1 MSDRCV
7 CIHGH
12 FYQPPRE
19 NPWLEIIE
27 VQDSAFPYHDWN
39 ARVTAECYAANAV
52 SRALDQQGRIARL
65 VNNYARI
72 SFNFGPT
79 VLLWMEHNAA
89 EAYQAILEAD
99 RLSLEKYAGHGSALA
114 QGYNHMILPLANS
127 RDKYTQILWGIRDFE
142 FRFKRKPEG
151 LWLPETAV
159 DLESLDMMA
168 ELGIVFAILAPRQ
181 AQRVRAIAGGE
192 WQQSGEGIID
202 PGMPYRAALPSGRTM
217 NLFFYDGPLARAVA
231 FEGLLNNGEDF
242 ANRLMSGFPADN
254 SETRLVHIATD
265 GESYG
270 HHHRGGEMALTRAL
284 DYIEFNGLAR
294 LTNYGQYLEEHPPTH
309 EVEIIE
315 NSSWSCVHG
324 IERWKSDCGCNSG
337 GHSDWNQAWR
347 APLRE
352 ALDWLRDSV
361 NTAFE
366 QLAQGVLSDPWAAR
380 NEYIDVVVDRSP
392 ERVGGFLSR
401 HASHPLGKD
410 EEIVVLMLMELQRH
424 AMLMYTSCG
433 WFFDELSG
441 IETVQIIQYA
451 GRVLQLAEQLF
462 SFSHEPEFLDR
473 LERAKSNIAE
483 LKDGRGIYERF
494 IKPAK
499 IDLINVGA
507 HFAMSSLFKEYGE
520 RDSLYAYSVAT
531 ENYRRF
537 QAGKAKLAIGRA
549 KVTSEVTYECITLWF
564 GVLHLGDH
572 NITYGISEYLEPQKY
587 DILVKELS
595 EAFSNADLPKTLRV
609 LDQYFQ
615 TSTYALTS
623 LFIDERRKILGMIM
637 EPTLQEAQATYDAV
651 YEHHAPLI
659 RFLKGAGT
667 PPPKVLSV
675 AADMCLNAKL
685 GMAFQSGEPGIQ
697 TVKPLLEEARLAG
710 VTLDATRL
718 GLLLKNTIEGMA
730 QRFSENPSDFS
741 CMGQLNNA
749 AMLARAMPFEV
760 NLWKPQTLCF
770 KILHE
775 RWSEFKDKA
784 GQGDADAQEWIR
796 DATLLAEN
804 FSVRLPSP

>member
-1 MSDRCV
+1 MSDRYI

-19 NPWLEIIE
+19 NPWLEVIE

-39 ARVTAECYAANAV
+39 ERVSAECYAANAI

-79 VLLWMEHNAA
+79 VLPWMQHHAPD
-89 EAYQAILEAD
+89 AYQAILEAD
-99 RLSLEKYAGHGSALA
+99 KQSMEKFSGHGCALA
-114 QGYNHMILPLANS
+114 QAYNHMILPLANS

-142 FRFKRKPEG
+142 YRFQRKPEG
-151 LWLPETAV
+151 MWLPETAV

-168 ELGIVFAILAPRQ
+168 QLGIDFVVLAPRQ
-181 AQRVRAIAGGE
+181 AQRVRALSGGD
-192 WQQSGEGIID
+192 WQQSGEGAID
-202 PGMPYRAALPSGRTM
+202 PGMPYEAILSSGKVM
-217 NLFFYDGPLARAVA
+217 NVFFYDGPISRAVA

-242 ANRLMSGFPADN
+242 ANRLMSGFPEHN
-254 SETRLVHIATD
+254 SGPRLVHIATD

-284 DYIEFNGLAR
+284 DHIESNHLAT

-315 NSSWSCVHG
+315 NSSWSCIHG
-324 IERWKSDCGCNSG
+324 IERWRSDCGCNSG
-337 GHSDWNQAWR
+337 GHPGWNQAWR

-352 ALDWLRDSV
+352 AMDWLRDSV
-361 NTAFE
+361 TPAFE
-366 QLAQGVLSDPWAAR
+366 QSAQELIKDPWAAR
-380 NEYIDVVVDRSP
+380 NDYIDVLVDRST
-392 ERVGGFLSR
+392 ERVGQFLSR
-401 HASHPLGKD
+401 SASRQLNQ
-410 EEIVVLMLMELQRH
+410 EEETTLLKLMELQRH

-451 GRVLQLAEQLF
+451 DRVLQLAEQLF
-462 SFSHEPEFLDR
+462 GMSYEPEFLDR
-473 LERAKSNIAE
+473 LELARSNIEE
-483 LKDGRGIYERF
+483 LKNGRGIYEKFVR
-494 IKPAK
+494 PAK
-499 IDLINVGA
+499 LDLIHVGA
-507 HFAMSSLFKEYGE
+507 HFAMSSLFAEYNE
-520 RDSLYAYSVAT
+520 RDCIYSYSVAT

-537 QAGKAKLAIGRA
+537 QAGNTKLAVGRV
-549 KVTSEVTYECITLWF
+549 KVTSEVTYENTTFWF

-572 NITYGISEYLEPQKY
+572 NITYGISEYLEPPKY
-587 DILVKELS
+587 ESLVKELS
-595 EAFSNADLPKTLRV
+595 EAFSSADLPRTLHV
-609 LDQYFQ
+609 LDEYFK

-623 LFIDERRKILGMIM
+623 LFSDERRKILGMIM
-637 EPTLQEAQATYDAV
+637 EPTLKEAQAAYDIV

-659 RFLKGAGT
+659 LFLKGAGT
-667 PPPKVLSV
+667 PQPKVLSV

-685 GMAFQSGEPGIQ
+685 GKAFAGEEPDIQ
-697 TVKPLLEEARLAG
+697 TIKPLLEEAQLAG

-718 GLLLKNTIEGMA
+718 GLVLKITIERMA
-730 QRFSENPSDFS
+730 ERLYENPGDFI
-741 CMGQLNNA
+741 CMEQLNNIA
-749 AMLARAMPFEV
+749 TLARSVPFEV

-770 KILHE
+770 KIIHTY
-775 RWSEFKDKA
+775 WPEFKNKA
-784 GQGDADAQEWIR
+784 VQGDNEARKWIR
-796 DATLLAEN
+796 NATLLAEN
-804 FSVRLPSP
+804 FSVQLP